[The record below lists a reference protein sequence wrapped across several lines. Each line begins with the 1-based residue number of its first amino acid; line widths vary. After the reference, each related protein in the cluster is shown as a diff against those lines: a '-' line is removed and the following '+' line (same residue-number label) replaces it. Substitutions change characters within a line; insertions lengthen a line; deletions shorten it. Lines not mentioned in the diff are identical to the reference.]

1 MTTFD
6 QLMYGIA
13 IQETGGHGTVD
24 YGKVNAYGAV
34 GKYQVLKSNVPGWSK
49 QVLGY
54 SISWQ
59 TFRDRPDLQE
69 KIVRGIL
76 YGYYKKW
83 GARGA
88 AAAWYA
94 GPGNHDLDMSTHSQP
109 GGPSIKGYV
118 DSVLNHASAYKGGGS
133 GGGGGGGGGGEDNKV
148 PMSRGETAESYGY
161 VTALFDAVP
170 ELKKLF
176 NKAVDKG
183 WSTEKFQAAIRDT
196 HWWKSH
202 SQQERDYLT
211 KTYGDPATAKQEY
224 HAAYTHVQ
232 QLAAQLGIQPNDQT
246 KKFLNAMAYNVAAKG
261 WSDDQL
267 RAEMGKR
274 VYFDGDHW
282 YGQGGE
288 EVQKLKDYAYSM
300 GVTMASTWFTNGAR
314 DIVRGMG
321 TEQDYMSQIR
331 KQAKAQFPQWSKQID
346 AGQSVMDLANPYLT
360 TMAQILE
367 LPGGS
372 INLFDPTIK
381 KALNYKDPNTGEG
394 QAKPLWQFENELRND
409 PRWKKTQNA
418 QDSLMQVG
426 HQVLAD
432 FGLKY

>member
-6 QLMYGIA
+6 QLMHGIA

-76 YGYYKKW
+76 YGYYKQW

-94 GPGNHDLDMSTHSQP
+94 GPGNHDLDQSTRSQP

-118 DSVLNHASAYKGGGS
+118 DSVLGHASTYKGGGS

-161 VTALFDAVP
+161 VQSLFEAVP
-170 ELKKLF
+170 ELKKIF
-176 NKAVDKG
+176 NKAVKAQ
-183 WSTEKFQAAIRDT
+183 WSPQKFQAAIRDT

-211 KTYGDPATAKQEY
+211 KTYGDPASAKQEY
-224 HAAYTHVQ
+224 GSAYTHVQ
-232 QLAAQLGIQPNDQT
+232 QLAAQLGIQPSDAT
-246 KKFLNAMAYNVAAKG
+246 KKFLNAMAYNVAARG
-261 WSDDQL
+261 WTDDQL
-267 RAEMGKR
+267 RMEMGKR
-274 VYFDGDHW
+274 VYFGGDNW
-282 YGQGGE
+282 NGQGGE
-288 EVQKLKDYAYSM
+288 EQQKLRDYAYSM
-300 GVTMASTWFTNGAR
+300 GVTMSGSWYANSSR
-314 DIVRGMG
+314 SIVRGAG
-321 TEQDYMSQIR
+321 SEQQFQSEIR

-346 AGQSVMDLANPYLT
+346 AGQTVADLANPYLT
-360 TMAQILE
+360 SMSQILE

-381 KALNYKDPNTGEG
+381 KALNYKDPTTGAN
-394 QAKPLWQFENELRND
+394 QAKPLWQFENELRAD